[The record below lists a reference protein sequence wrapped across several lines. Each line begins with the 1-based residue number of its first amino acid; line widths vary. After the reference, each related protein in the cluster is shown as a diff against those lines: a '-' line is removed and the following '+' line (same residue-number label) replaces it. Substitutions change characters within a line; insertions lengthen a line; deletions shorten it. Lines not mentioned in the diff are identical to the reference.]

1 MRHVGVM
8 MATSKVPHNDF
19 AEGFIVG
26 YQLIRGINA
35 STPGRPSQPS
45 TSGSSTPF
53 LDGIKAGIKAA
64 GATLR

>member
-1 MRHVGVM
+1 

-35 STPGRPSQPS
+35 SIPGIPGVPSM
-45 TSGSSTPF
+45 SGSSTPF
-53 LDGIKAGIKAA
+53 LDGIKVGIKAA
-64 GATLR
+64 GGTLR